1 MYRSAFV
8 IAISFSRIKLNAS
21 KVMELHADVM
31 FFMKNGQFHGTRQ
44 LPQNRELGFP
54 SFMMNSIISA
64 YSAVE

>member
-1 MYRSAFV
+1 M
-8 IAISFSRIKLNAS
+8 LNAS

-31 FFMKNGQFHGTRQ
+31 FFMKNGQFHGTCQ